1 MRPQIFN
8 HKGQELFLQVLR
20 NSAPKNLTAPEAMR
34 IAAKGLVN
42 LVANRRDLRLQ
53 VVAELTDE
61 IKMIY
66 RNEMDPIVG
75 AYIQTLLH
83 QSNEQI

>member
-1 MRPQIFN
+1 
-8 HKGQELFLQVLR
+8 
-20 NSAPKNLTAPEAMR
+20 MR

-42 LVANRRDLRLQ
+42 LVSNRRDTRLQ

-61 IKMIY
+61 IKSIY
-66 RNEMDPIVG
+66 RNEMDPIVA

-83 QSNEQI
+83 

>member
-1 MRPQIFN
+1 
-8 HKGQELFLQVLR
+8 
-20 NSAPKNLTAPEAMR
+20 MR

-42 LVANRRDLRLQ
+42 LVSNRRDLRLQ

-61 IKMIY
+61 IKKIY
-66 RNEMDPIVG
+66 RNELDPIVA

-83 QSNEQI
+83 QTPS